1 MQTSAFKRAAKEG
14 ATEEA
19 GATAGQTI
27 LRARGV
33 RASIFNKNTL
43 TSSGLASLDLAL
55 GGGFALGTVVCVI
68 EDSPSECH
76 VLLLKHFL
84 AQGLVHGHLSA
95 LCSADDDLV
104 RALPTP
110 ILPGDENEAG
120 GEKSKPHSSG
130 ADILSSSISSS
141 RELREK
147 PSQEHLKIAWR
158 YKESLSVAER
168 QQAAAP
174 PSSVAA
180 DYCLRFD
187 LSKTYDASEVLLSAK
202 KIRGDGTS
210 AAIRH
215 LPLWDWGEPAAA
227 KPHVLRS
234 IFHKL
239 ANLVDGH
246 AAPSVLSFPAT
257 AAPIEDNVCR
267 IALSSLGS
275 PMWWS
280 APSSTHGENVDDRQG
295 EVKEDSLREV
305 ACFLHALKGKV
316 RGTNT
321 VVFATIPQ
329 HVAAGAQGPRLLR
342 LADYIIRLDSVARCL
357 CVSVC
362 VRERMCAHIRA
373 CRACIYAIVCVLIHT
388 GMQIRCIHL
397 FQSGHPSSTNP
408 EPHKLNPRG

>member
-84 AQGLVHGHLSA
+84 AQGLAHGHQSA

-120 GEKSKPHSSG
+120 GGKSKPHSSG
-130 ADILSSSISSS
+130 AGMLSSSISSS

-158 YKESLSVAER
+158 YV
-168 QQAAAP
+168 
-174 PSSVAA
+174 
-180 DYCLRFD
+180 
-187 LSKTYDASEVLLSAK
+187 
-202 KIRGDGTS
+202 
-210 AAIRH
+210 
-215 LPLWDWGEPAAA
+215 
-227 KPHVLRS
+227 
-234 IFHKL
+234 
-239 ANLVDGH
+239 
-246 AAPSVLSFPAT
+246 
-257 AAPIEDNVCR
+257 
-267 IALSSLGS
+267 
-275 PMWWS
+275 
-280 APSSTHGENVDDRQG
+280 
-295 EVKEDSLREV
+295 
-305 ACFLHALKGKV
+305 
-316 RGTNT
+316 
-321 VVFATIPQ
+321 
-329 HVAAGAQGPRLLR
+329 
-342 LADYIIRLDSVARCL
+342 
-357 CVSVC
+357 
-362 VRERMCAHIRA
+362 
-373 CRACIYAIVCVLIHT
+373 
-388 GMQIRCIHL
+388 
-397 FQSGHPSSTNP
+397 
-408 EPHKLNPRG
+408 